1 MYVGLIVRDESER
14 SVKNQ
19 ALKVDQVGF
28 ANGSREAI
36 CEKAMCRAHGWRM
49 KSCARLSIS

>member
-1 MYVGLIVRDESER
+1 MYVGLIVRDERER
-14 SVKNQ
+14 SVNNQ